1 MIKSETIKNK
11 LFAFSLPNCEI
22 WFPKA
27 KNSKV
32 FIIYY
37 IKKEGGSLSNLA
49 LLVSVS
55 FFYCFP
61 FITKKLLMDF
71 YKKTVHTKE

>member
-11 LFAFSLPNCEI
+11 LFEFSLPNCEI

-55 FFYCFP
+55 FF
-61 FITKKLLMDF
+61 LLLSF
-71 YKKTVHTKE
+71 YYEKTINGFL

>member
-55 FFYCFP
+55 FF
-61 FITKKLLMDF
+61 LLLSF
-71 YKKTVHTKE
+71 YYEKTINGFL